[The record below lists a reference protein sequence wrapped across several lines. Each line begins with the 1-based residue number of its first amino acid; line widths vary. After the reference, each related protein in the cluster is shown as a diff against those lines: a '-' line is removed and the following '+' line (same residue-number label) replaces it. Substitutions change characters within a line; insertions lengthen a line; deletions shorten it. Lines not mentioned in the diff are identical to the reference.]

1 MSFRITQCPA
11 CESTFSTSPRVLE
24 SAAGKVRCGA
34 CLTVF
39 EAAENFL
46 ATGFDGEA
54 ENESVFVGNSAQE
67 FFDPAS
73 FFTRQS
79 LRESVPDAALE
90 SAPQISALPVTEAI
104 PEPRLDPDDPDTPAY
119 LALDSAE
126 LAAEAAGDAGQAVQV
141 APEEDEFLALVA
153 DAQMPPP
160 DLSPPQPVAELLAA
174 GGYPAMA
181 EVIEELL
188 AEDYQA
194 TASQAAQPP
203 LAELLAAGGYPALE
217 EVIAEL
223 LAEPAETK
231 ETKEPASHASD
242 SNISVPGVPL
252 QDTSGD
258 SLDDEQ
264 ETAQDIAAHINAAPA
279 ETDADTQSQADTADA
294 VRADEPGSLP
304 LFPDEPEAPHSNT
317 DTSQAEPP
325 AAPPEAFQLHAQ
337 FSLSPGG
344 YAPPAEA
351 PAAPEPPPASSTDLA
366 EEIEGEF
373 NAAVNEA
380 DFQQTLANDMDSVA
394 SEQPD
399 VELSRYS
406 APDETLEG
414 TDADHSAAPEA
425 NTGQSSAEP
434 DQSVAAIRAR
444 ALQSDL
450 QDEDGLEA
458 IPQENLQS
466 LGAFSTPVE
475 ILTGR
480 QRRLGKQL
488 AWASLALVAA
498 IMLAGQ
504 YLWQELERYAQV
516 ASVRPVYEWACNLT
530 GCELPVYNDIDAIQS
545 SNLSVRSHPAVDNA
559 LSVSVEF
566 RNAASFAQRF
576 PIMVLSF
583 NSASNSVIALREFA
597 PDDYLPPAL
606 RSRTLLPPQ
615 TPVQVSLELMD
626 PGEDAIN
633 YTLAFRRP

>member
-67 FFDPAS
+67 YFDPSS

-79 LRESVPDAALE
+79 LQESVPDAALVA
-90 SAPQISALPVTEAI
+90 APQTPASPVAEAI
-104 PEPRLDPDDPDTPAY
+104 PEPRLDPDDPDTPDY

-126 LAAEAAGDAGQAVQV
+126 LAADAAGDAEQTIQV
-141 APEEDEFLALVA
+141 APEEDEFMALVA
-153 DAQMPPP
+153 DAQMPAP
-160 DLSPPQPVAELLAA
+160 DPGPPQPAAELLAA

-181 EVIEELL
+181 EVIDELL
-188 AEDYQA
+188 SESHEA
-194 TASQAAQPP
+194 TARQAANPAV
-203 LAELLAAGGYPALE
+203 AEHLAAGGYPALE

-223 LAEPAETK
+223 LAEPNQPTGHAGDSIIAV
-231 ETKEPASHASD
+231 PDVPLADASD
-242 SNISVPGVPL
+242 
-252 QDTSGD
+252 DT
-258 SLDDEQ
+258 LDEEQ
-264 ETAQDIAAHINAAPA
+264 ETAENNATHINAAPA
-279 ETDADTQSQADTADA
+279 ETDADTQTQLNTADP
-294 VRADEPGSLP
+294 VPDDEPGSLP
-304 LFPDEPEAPHSNT
+304 LFPDEPDALHTNT
-317 DTSQAEPP
+317 DVGQAGPP
-325 AAPPEAFQLHAQ
+325 ATPPEAFQLHAQ

-344 YAPPAEA
+344 YEPPARA
-351 PAAPEPPPASSTDLA
+351 PAAPEPPPASSTGLA

-373 NAAVNEA
+373 NATVNEA
-380 DFQQTLANDMDSVA
+380 DFQQTLASDMDTVA

-406 APDETLEG
+406 TPDEALK
-414 TDADHSAAPEA
+414 DAAADDSAAPEA
-425 NTGQSSAEP
+425 KTGQSSAEP

-545 SNLSVRSHPAVDNA
+545 SNLSVRSHPEVDNA

-576 PIMVLSF
+576 PVMVLSF

-615 TPVQVSLELMD
+615 TPVQINLELMD